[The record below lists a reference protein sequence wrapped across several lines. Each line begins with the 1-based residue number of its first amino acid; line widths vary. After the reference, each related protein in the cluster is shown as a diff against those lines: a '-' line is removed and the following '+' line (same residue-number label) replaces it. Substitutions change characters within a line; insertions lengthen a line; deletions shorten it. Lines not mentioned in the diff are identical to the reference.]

1 MSENPSFESVMAL
14 TETISNHHMLCDT
27 DCKAMYEC
35 CLEVPENGVVVEV
48 GCAEGRSSSLIRQM
62 AVARNFLTIHV
73 DPYLDYPYHAQTWIY
88 NMIDRVAYHPFI
100 LLRMKTQEA
109 ESSIKQLTPNGI
121 DLAYIDGCHD
131 EPVVEADM
139 EIVATRVKPG
149 GLRAAHDYPSGGVTE
164 AIDRFIVRG
173 GWTKV
178 NQTVGFGVWR
188 RD

>member
-1 MSENPSFESVMAL
+1 MSKIPSFETVMAT

-35 CLEVPENGVVVEV
+35 CLEVPEGGVVVEV

-62 AVARNFLTIHV
+62 AVEKNFLTIHI
-73 DPYLDYPYHAQTWIY
+73 DPYTDHPHHAKVWMENMVERIPY
-88 NMIDRVAYHPFI
+88 DPFI
-100 LLRMKTQEA
+100 LLRMTTWEA
-109 ESSIKQLTPNGI
+109 QDFIKQLTPGGI

-131 EPVVEADM
+131 EMIVKADM

-149 GLRAAHDYPSGGVTE
+149 GLLMAHDYPSGGVTE
-164 AIDRFIVRG
+164 AIDRFIACG

-178 NQTVGFGVWR
+178 KQTVGFGVWR
-188 RD
+188 KI